1 MKASNIG
8 TVKAVWP
15 WVGLQIIPFLIS
27 PLRSGPVSCSGAHAR
42 PLGDEPA
49 QALVAG
55 RGLGAW
61 PPSLPSLCQPC
72 SMPTLL
78 CLPLV
83 MVMTPMT
90 DLLQL
95 PQNERL
101 ALAIAL
107 WDSLDDPSRDGALP
121 VDPALCAELDRRW
134 ANHRDNPEA
143 AVPWDEVRSQLGIG

>member
-1 MKASNIG
+1 
-8 TVKAVWP
+8 
-15 WVGLQIIPFLIS
+15 
-27 PLRSGPVSCSGAHAR
+27 
-42 PLGDEPA
+42 
-49 QALVAG
+49 
-55 RGLGAW
+55 
-61 PPSLPSLCQPC
+61 
-72 SMPTLL
+72 MPTLL

-90 DLLQL
+90 HLLQL

-121 VDPALCAELDRRW
+121 LDPALCAELDRRW

-143 AVPWDEVRSQLGIG
+143 AVAWDEVRSHSASDDHGCAVYFKEEGPEILVIALHGR